1 MPSDISNHRAHK
13 PLKSS
18 PLIHSSRSL
27 CSSCSSSISNISN
40 KSSISHPSSD
50 YSFYFMKAMHE
61 RLQKFCSSALSFLFG
76 MYHRTIS
83 DDEVDRFLP
92 VYEIEIDIF
101 ENTLTKVD
109 PSCEYSDMWMF
120 YVYNKKLLGM
130 MKEMKISQFSDS
142 LHKYHNL

>member
-1 MPSDISNHRAHK
+1 MMPSDISNRRAYK

-18 PLIHSSRSL
+18 PLVHSSRSL
-27 CSSCSSSISNISN
+27 CSSRSSNS
-40 KSSISHPSSD
+40 SSD

-61 RLQKFCSSALSFLFG
+61 RLQKFCFGALSLLFS

-92 VYEIEIDIF
+92 AYEIEIDIF
-101 ENTLTKVD
+101 EDTLTKVD
-109 PSCEYSDMWMF
+109 PSYEYSNMWMF
-120 YVYNKKLLGM
+120 YVYNKKLLEM

-142 LHKYHNL
+142 LYKYHNL